1 MNAWPRRSPLADL
14 TSAEAHLVSA
24 AKAVRERAY
33 APYSKFRVGAAIE
46 TAHGN
51 VFTGANVENASYG
64 ATICA
69 ERAAIFCMVAAGDR
83 NVTRVAVYAEGPE
96 LAMPC
101 GMCRQVLVEHAPNA
115 DVIVAGPSGHRKTTL
130 AALMPEPFVFE
141 GAK

>member
-1 MNAWPRRSPLADL
+1 
-14 TSAEAHLVSA
+14 
-24 AKAVRERAY
+24 VRERAY

-46 TAHGN
+46 TARGS

-64 ATICA
+64 ATVCA
-69 ERAAIFCMVAAGDR
+69 ERAAIFCMVAAGER

-96 LAMPC
+96 LSMPC
-101 GMCRQVLVEHAPNA
+101 GLCRQVLVEHAPNA

-141 GAK
+141 GAP

>member
-1 MNAWPRRSPLADL
+1 LNAWPPRSPLADL
-14 TSAEAHLVSA
+14 TPAEARLVSA
-24 AKAVRERAY
+24 AKDVRERAY

-46 TAHGN
+46 TAHGV

-64 ATICA
+64 ATVCA
-69 ERAAIFCMVAAGDR
+69 ERAAVFCMVAAGER

-96 LAMPC
+96 LSMPC

-141 GAK
+141 GAE